1 MVKSW
6 IGDGGESFPSR
17 TSPEPTQKLGS
28 SGPINNEHGCFPK
41 QDWENTTDPE
51 NRPITWV
58 FPPPPDMMYLVADES
73 TIYKE
78 YIDRYFLFFTSEK
91 AIDKAKELG
100 FVGDLESEQLK
111 PGIRLSYHKGYTKVW
126 LTAVKV
132 TQ

>member
-6 IGDGGESFPSR
+6 IDSPYSPFKP
-17 TSPEPTQKLGS
+17 TSPVPTQRPGS
-28 SGPINNEHGCFPK
+28 SGPVNEQGCFPK

-58 FPPPPDMMYLVADES
+58 FPPPPDMMYLVADDS

-78 YIDRYFLFFTSEK
+78 YIDRYFLFFTPEK
-91 AIDKAKELG
+91 AIDKAKKLG
-100 FVGDLESEQLK
+100 FVGDLESEQLQ
-111 PGIRLSYHKGYTKVW
+111 PGIRLSYHNGYTKVW

-132 TQ
+132 TK